1 MNAAHRS
8 VRCIFL
14 CKGDT
19 SMDTIVNAF
28 PYLMEG
34 LQVTLYI
41 FAIAIVIGFLI
52 GLVVALFRL
61 APLKIL
67 NWIAK
72 IFVDAIRGTPFI
84 VQLFFIYFGLNSL
97 EFISLD
103 NTTAGIVTVAIN
115 AGAYFSEIIRAGIQS
130 IDKGQTEAARSLGLN
145 STQNMRYIILPQAF
159 RRMLPTITNQA
170 IISLKDTS
178 LLSVIGVADLTQEG
192 RIQASATFDAFNVYL
207 ILGIIYF
214 VIIYLLS
221 MLASFVERKFVL
233 R

>member
-1 MNAAHRS
+1 
-8 VRCIFL
+8 
-14 CKGDT
+14 
-19 SMDTIVNAF
+19 MDTIINAF

-41 FAIAIVIGFLI
+41 FVIAIIIGFLI
-52 GLVVALFRL
+52 GLIVALFRL

-84 VQLFFIYFGLNSL
+84 VQLFFIYFGLNSF

-103 NTTAGIVTVAIN
+103 NTTAGIVTVAVN

-214 VIIYLLS
+214 VVIYLLS

>member
-1 MNAAHRS
+1 
-8 VRCIFL
+8 
-14 CKGDT
+14 
-19 SMDTIVNAF
+19 
-28 PYLMEG
+28 MEG

-41 FAIAIVIGFLI
+41 FGIAIVLGFLI
-52 GLVVALFRL
+52 GLVVALLRL
-61 APLKIL
+61 APIKIL

-97 EFISLD
+97 GFFSLD

-145 STQNMRYIILPQAF
+145 STQTMRHIILPQAF

-214 VIIYLLS
+214 VVIYLLS

>member
-1 MNAAHRS
+1 MQ
-8 VRCIFL
+8 
-14 CKGDT
+14 
-19 SMDTIVNAF
+19 TIINAF

-41 FAIAIVIGFLI
+41 FGIAIVLGFLI
-52 GLVVALFRL
+52 GLVVALLRL
-61 APLKIL
+61 APFKIL

-97 EFISLD
+97 GFFSLD

-145 STQNMRYIILPQAF
+145 STQTMRHIILPQAF

-214 VIIYLLS
+214 IVIYLLS

>member
-1 MNAAHRS
+1 
-8 VRCIFL
+8 
-14 CKGDT
+14 
-19 SMDTIVNAF
+19 
-28 PYLMEG
+28 MEG

-41 FAIAIVIGFLI
+41 FGIAIVIGFLI
-52 GLVVALFRL
+52 GLIVALLRL
-61 APLKIL
+61 APLTIL

-97 EFISLD
+97 GFFSLD

-145 STQNMRYIILPQAF
+145 STQTMRYIILPQAF

-214 VIIYLLS
+214 VVIYLLS

>member
-1 MNAAHRS
+1 
-8 VRCIFL
+8 
-14 CKGDT
+14 
-19 SMDTIVNAF
+19 MDTIINAF

-34 LQVTLYI
+34 LQVTIYI

-97 EFISLD
+97 AFISLD

-214 VIIYLLS
+214 VVIYLLS

>member
-1 MNAAHRS
+1 
-8 VRCIFL
+8 
-14 CKGDT
+14 
-19 SMDTIVNAF
+19 MDTIVRAMPF
-28 PYLMEG
+28 LLEG

-41 FAIAIVIGFLI
+41 FIIAIILGFII
-52 GLVVALFRL
+52 GLVVALLRL

-97 EFISLD
+97 GFFSMD

-130 IDKGQTEAARSLGLN
+130 IDRGQTEAARSLGLN
-145 STQNMRYIILPQAF
+145 ATQNMRHIVLPQAF

-178 LLSVIGVADLTQEG
+178 LLSVIGIADLTQEG
-192 RIQASATFDAFNVYL
+192 RIQASQTFEAFTIYL
-207 ILGIIYF
+207 TLGVIYF
-214 VIIYLLS
+214 IVIYLLS

>member
-1 MNAAHRS
+1 
-8 VRCIFL
+8 
-14 CKGDT
+14 
-19 SMDTIVNAF
+19 MDTVVNAL

-41 FAIAIVIGFLI
+41 FVIAIILGFII
-52 GLVVALFRL
+52 GLIVALFRL
-61 APLKIL
+61 APIKIL

-97 EFISLD
+97 GFFSMD

-130 IDKGQTEAARSLGLN
+130 IDRGQTEAARSLGLN
-145 STQNMRYIILPQAF
+145 ATQNMRYIILPQAF

-178 LLSVIGVADLTQEG
+178 LLSVIGIADLTQEG
-192 RIQASATFDAFNVYL
+192 RIQASQTFEAFTIYL
-207 ILGIIYF
+207 TLGVIYF
-214 VIIYLLS
+214 IVIYLLS
-221 MLASFVERKFVL
+221 LLASFVERKFVL